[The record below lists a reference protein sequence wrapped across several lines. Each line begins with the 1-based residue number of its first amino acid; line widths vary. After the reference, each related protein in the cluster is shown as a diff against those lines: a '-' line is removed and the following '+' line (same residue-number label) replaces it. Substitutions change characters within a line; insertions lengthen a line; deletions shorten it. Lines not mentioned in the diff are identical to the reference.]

1 MADQTKPSTPVSIG
15 DLQTQVKSQILQRI
29 SDNFTNNLRLADGT
43 QYTKSDGTN
52 YGMYVKSDDF
62 SALGDVWNSVF
73 PATASPKTS
82 VTTTVP
88 PAGTTTKT
96 GG

>member
-1 MADQTKPSTPVSIG
+1 MPDPAKPANLG

-29 SDNFTNNLRLADGT
+29 SDNFTSSSRLADGT

-52 YGMYVKSDDF
+52 YGMYQKSDDF
-62 SALGDVWNSVF
+62 SALGDVWDRVF
-73 PATASPKTS
+73 SPSSTARAAAAPVAPGPT
-82 VTTTVP
+82 
-88 PAGTTTKT
+88 ATKT

>member
-1 MADQTKPSTPVSIG
+1 MADPAKPVTPVSIG
-15 DLQTQVKSQILQRI
+15 ALQAQVKSQILQRI

-62 SALGDVWNSVF
+62 SAVNDVWNSVF
-73 PATASPKTS
+73 PATTNPRTT
-82 VTTTVP
+82 VTTLP

>member
-1 MADQTKPSTPVSIG
+1 MPDQTKPANPVSIG

-29 SDNFTNNLRLADGT
+29 SDNFTNNLRLADTT

-62 SALGDVWNSVF
+62 SALGDVWNNVF
-73 PATASPKTS
+73 AAAPAPSTT
-82 VTTTVP
+82 VTTVP

-96 GG
+96 GS